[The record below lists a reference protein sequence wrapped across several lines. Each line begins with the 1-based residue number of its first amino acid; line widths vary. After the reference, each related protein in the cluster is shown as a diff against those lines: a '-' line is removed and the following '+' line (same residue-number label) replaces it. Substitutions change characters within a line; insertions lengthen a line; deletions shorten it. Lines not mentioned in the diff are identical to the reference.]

1 MAGADGDGAAVV
13 VSGVQPSAGRIEFFL
28 AARGLSLEGARVR
41 VSAGGTPLAA
51 TVRAGRMDGG
61 PGEPATAARGV
72 VLVIDASGS
81 MAGDRLRAARAAAAD
96 YARAA
101 PADVWLGLVTV
112 SDRPATVVDLTTD
125 RGRFTAAV
133 ARIPAAG
140 RTALYDGI
148 LAGVGLLDPSENPA
162 AERLAQ
168 RRVVVLSDGED
179 TASDVDVDELA
190 ERLARA
196 DAIVDAV
203 AFGEAD
209 RVTLGRLTGVTGGR
223 VVPAGAADA
232 LSRIFRDM
240 AAELSAPIVVSAT
253 VPPELSG
260 RSTTLRVEV
269 TGDGTTLTDEIP
281 VRLRVD
287 PAAGAGPETFQPGQT
302 DRRPLLVGLGLLVV
316 ALLILTFVLAGPAR
330 ARTEIRRRLD
340 RLDRFPVGRRATVS
354 GPARPG
360 GAMLRAALAVSERT
374 VRRPDRRE
382 RIELAL
388 DRAGS
393 PLRPAEWMLI
403 RAAAVAGTAVV
414 GALILPWWV
423 AAAVALPVGWLG
435 SGQYLRVRAARR
447 TRAFGDQLPD
457 ALRLVVGSLRSG
469 FSLSQAID
477 AVVREGADPIATEL
491 GRALAETRLGG
502 DLEDGLEQ
510 AGERTGSRDMAW
522 LVMAIRIQREVG
534 GNLSETLETAVET
547 MRERGRLT
555 RHVRALSAE
564 GRLSALVLLG
574 MPIVLGGWMFLFRR
588 DYLRPLYTEPLG
600 LAMLVGAVLLVL
612 AGAAWLRRLVRVEV

>member
-1 MAGADGDGAAVV
+1 V
-13 VSGVQPSAGRIEFFL
+13 VSGVQPAAGRVEFFL
-28 AARGLSLEGARVR
+28 AARGLPAGALDQVR
-41 VSAGGTPLAA
+41 VYAGTTPLAA
-51 TVRAGRMDGG
+51 TVRAVRTDAGVAD
-61 PGEPATAARGV
+61 ARGV

-81 MAGDRLRAARAAAAD
+81 MAGDRIAAARAAAAD
-96 YARAA
+96 YGRAA
-101 PADVWLGLVTV
+101 PADVRLGLVTV
-112 SDRPATVVDLTTD
+112 SDRAATLVSPTAD
-125 RGRFTAAV
+125 RDRFTAAV
-133 ARIPAAG
+133 ERIPARG

-148 LAGVGLLDPSENPA
+148 LAGLALLDPRVDPA
-162 AERLAQ
+162 AAGLAQ

-179 TASDVDVDELA
+179 TASAVDVDELA
-190 ERLARA
+190 RRLARA

-209 RVTLGRLTGVTGGR
+209 RAVLARLTGVTGGR
-223 VVPAGAADA
+223 VVPADRPDA
-232 LSRIFRDM
+232 LRGVFRDM
-240 AAELSAPIVVSAT
+240 AAELSAPVVVTAT
-253 VPPELSG
+253 IPPELSG
-260 RSTTLRVEV
+260 QATTLRVEV
-269 TGDGTTLTDEIP
+269 GALAQAVP
-281 VRLRVD
+281 VQLRFD
-287 PAAGAGPETFQPGQT
+287 PATGSGPATFQAGRSPGWGLAVGLALLAGA
-302 DRRPLLVGLGLLVV
+302 
-316 ALLILTFVLAGPAR
+316 VLALALAR
-330 ARTEIRRRLD
+330 PKRSRAEIRRRVA
-340 RLDRFPVGRRATVS
+340 RLDRVPVGRRATVVQ
-354 GPARPG
+354 PERPG
-360 GAMLRAALAVSERT
+360 GAVLRAALAVSERA
-374 VRRPDRRE
+374 VRRPGRRE

-393 PLRPAEWMLI
+393 ALRPAEWLLI
-403 RAAAVAGTAVV
+403 RAAVTAGTVIAA
-414 GALILPWWV
+414 ALVLPWWV
-423 AAAVALPVGWLG
+423 AAALALPAGWFG
-435 SGQYLRVRAARR
+435 SGQYLRLRAGRR

-469 FSLSQAID
+469 FSLSQAVD
-477 AVVREGADPIATEL
+477 AVVREGTDPIATEL

-502 DLEDGLEQ
+502 DLEDALER

-547 MRERGRLT
+547 MRERSRLA

-600 LAMLVGAVLLVL
+600 LAMLVGSVLLVV